1 MFDSDVL
8 VRKTELRERLSFW
21 LRKAAAGKRLLI
33 ADRGRPIAVII
44 PWKKDTLVTEEE
56 FAKLAREI
64 DRRAIPW
71 NSLGVIRK
79 ERRKRT
85 ATLSM
90 K

>member
-1 MFDSDVL
+1 MTPDAV
-8 VRKTELRERLSFW
+8 K
-21 LRKAAAGKRLLI
+21 
-33 ADRGRPIAVII
+33 PIAESL
-44 PWKKDTLVTEEE
+44 KNVTADKPHSEEE